1 MARPHRLLCWVRLLA
16 VLTVGVWGGTGCSGF
31 WPATGHQAPAGV
43 ANVGSVAFVASS
55 SGSPRANVYL
65 VTPRGGQPYA
75 VTRGGPSVSDAAWT
89 ASGRELVFARRD
101 EHLTS
106 TGYGVGHVDVFV
118 LRRGGTPHLIRR
130 CPLTC
135 WARSF
140 AWSPDGSRIAFVTNI
155 RSRFTGYA
163 GEIAVM
169 NADGSGFHVVCTEA
183 VCGQGLDDPQWSPDG
198 SQLLFS
204 NMAVID
210 FPGIGILPSRLWV
223 AQSDGSDAHPLTQRG
238 CRPGHLPLRGCAYDS
253 SASWSPNGN
262 WIAFSRHN
270 SIPFMHGQPPRTR
283 IELMHPDGWDLHA
296 LASCTGDLCNQVM
309 PPVWSPDGS
318 RIAYAPAA
326 ERGPSIVIVSPAGGR
341 STIRTCAGGQ
351 CVTPF
356 NLVWAP
362 GGRSLGLLSQA
373 RSPTAYVID
382 ATGGRM
388 HAVGHDVQCCLAWL
402 SGGGRTE

>member
-1 MARPHRLLCWVRLLA
+1 MAMPERLTRRVCLYLALA
-16 VLTVGVWGGTGCSGF
+16 VGLCGLTACLEL
-31 WPATGHQAPAGV
+31 WPAPGQGASGSTATAG
-43 ANVGSVAFVASS
+43 SLAFVASLA
-55 SGSPRANVYL
+55 GSTEANVYL
-65 VTPRGGQPYA
+65 VTPRGGQPHA
-75 VTRGGPSVSDAAWT
+75 VTRGSPSVSDAAWT

-106 TGYGVGHVDVFV
+106 TGHGVGHVDVFV

-183 VCGQGLDDPQWSPDG
+183 ECGQGLDDPQWSRDG

-210 FPGIGILPSRLWV
+210 FLGIGLLPSRVWV
-223 AQSDGSDAHPLTQRG
+223 AQADGSDAHPLTQRG
-238 CRPGHLPLRGCAYDS
+238 CRPGHPPLRGCAYDS
-253 SASWSPNGN
+253 AASWSPNGN

-270 SIPFMHGQPPRTR
+270 SIPFVHRQPQRTR
-283 IELMHPDGWDLHA
+283 IELMHPDGSDLHA

-341 STIRTCAGGQ
+341 STVGTCQGGQ

-356 NLVWAP
+356 DLVWAP

-373 RSPTAYVID
+373 RSPAAYVID

-402 SGGGRTE
+402 SGG